1 MWKGRLRRRITSM
14 STTKNLIR
22 RILGPVQQLPADTRS
37 LTLRHAVPADADELE
52 GLAQLDSRRAPR
64 GVVLVA
70 EVGGELWAAVSLDDM
85 HAVADPFRPTG
96 ELVALL
102 VARAGQLRRTE
113 NGRLQGLPRVWPGT
127 GYDRAALS

>member
-1 MWKGRLRRRITSM
+1 MWRARLRPTITPM
-14 STTKNLIR
+14 STTKDFIK
-22 RILGPVQQLPADTRS
+22 RILGPVQQLPADSRA
-37 LTLRHAVPADADELE
+37 LTLRHAVPADADELNR
-52 GLAQLDSRRAPR
+52 LAQLDSRRAPR

-102 VARAGQLRRTE
+102 VARARQLRRAE
-113 NGRLQGLPRVWPGT
+113 NGRLQGLPHAWPET

>member
-1 MWKGRLRRRITSM
+1 M
-14 STTKNLIR
+14 STTTFIK
-22 RILGPVQQLPADTRS
+22 RILGPTQDPGTHGHA
-37 LTLRHAVPADADELE
+37 LTLRYAVPADADALAH
-52 GLAQLDSRRAPR
+52 LAQLDSQRAPR

-70 EVGGELWAAVSLDDM
+70 EVGGELWAAISVDDQ

-102 VARAGQLRRTE
+102 VQRARQLRRSQR
-113 NGRLQGLPRVWPGT
+113 GRRNGLPRVWPGA